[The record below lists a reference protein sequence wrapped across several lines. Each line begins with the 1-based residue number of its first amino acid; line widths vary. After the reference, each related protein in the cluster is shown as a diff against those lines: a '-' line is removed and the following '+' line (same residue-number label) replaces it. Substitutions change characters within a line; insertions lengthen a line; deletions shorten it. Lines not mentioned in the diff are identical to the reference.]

1 MFLSKQQKKIRRKSR
16 VRAKVK
22 GMSSCPRL
30 AIFRS
35 NRHLYAQ
42 VIDDEFGKTIFGLN
56 SSRFSEDFKSSKKSE
71 IARVFGKKFADLVK
85 EKKVLKV
92 IFDRSC
98 YAYHGRVK
106 AFAEGA
112 REGGLLF

>member
-16 VRAKVK
+16 VRAKTK
-22 GMSSCPRL
+22 GISSRPRL

-35 NRHLYAQ
+35 NQHLYAQ
-42 VIDDEFGKTIFGLN
+42 VIDDESGVTIFGLN
-56 SSRFSEDFKSSKKSE
+56 SSKFSKDFKDRKKSE
-71 IARVFGKKFADLVK
+71 IAKDFGKRFADLAK
-85 EKKVLKV
+85 KKKVLKV